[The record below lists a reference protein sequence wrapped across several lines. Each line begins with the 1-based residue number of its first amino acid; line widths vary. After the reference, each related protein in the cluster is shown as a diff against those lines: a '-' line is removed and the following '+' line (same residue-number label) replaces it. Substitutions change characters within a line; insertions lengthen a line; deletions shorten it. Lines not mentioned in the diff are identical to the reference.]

1 MTEENMSQ
9 VFRLKNTE
17 DAKNYFIKEIN
28 QNELMSRK
36 HTKICAVLNYVEHL
50 LILTSTV
57 TGCVSIFAFSSFVGI
72 PVKITSFAVGLKTC
86 DITARIKK
94 YNSIFK
100 KKKKK
105 HNKIVLLAKTT
116 LNIIEILISRDWCI
130 SDDEFAS
137 VNNALKEYDD
147 LEEGIKNPNNR

>member
-1 MTEENMSQ
+1 MSQ

-36 HTKICAVLNYVEHL
+36 HTKVCAVLNYIEHL

-72 PVKITSFAVGLKTC
+72 PVKITSFAGGLKTC
-86 DITARIKK
+86 VITARIKK

-116 LNIIEILISRDWCI
+116 LNIIEILISRD
-130 SDDEFAS
+130 
-137 VNNALKEYDD
+137 
-147 LEEGIKNPNNR
+147 